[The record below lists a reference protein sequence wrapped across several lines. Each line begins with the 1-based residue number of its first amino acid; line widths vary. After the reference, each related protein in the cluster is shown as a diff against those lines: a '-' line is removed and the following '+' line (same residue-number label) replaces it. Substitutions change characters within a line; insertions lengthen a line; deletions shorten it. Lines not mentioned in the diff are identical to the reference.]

1 MIYNI
6 YMKNKYIKEI
16 LSILS
21 AESYI
26 TAEKLAKEL
35 NVSEKTI
42 RIKIQELNNDLEK
55 TGVKIVSKPR
65 YGYTLLCDDNN
76 KDIKSINFNTVNDFE
91 YRVKYIFEYLIN
103 NNDEYIKSDTLSE
116 ALDISKTTLTNTLK
130 IIEDNI
136 KYYNI
141 KIERRPNYGIRII
154 GNEFDIRNC
163 IIDYYLKQYIHD
175 EKYINKSI
183 EKLVIDFIKDN
194 DIKLSEINLENF
206 ILYILVS
213 IERIKMGKIINCYDK
228 NILKD
233 IREEELKLANKL
245 AEILEKETSIKFNE
259 AEKIFI
265 AIHIAS
271 KSLLTSSENSNFII
285 QNKLDNIVQEMLDL
299 VYSNLKID
307 LRNNLNL
314 RLLLNHHMIPLDIR
328 IRYNVLQKNPMLC
341 DIKSNYGLSY
351 LIASE
356 ANTVLKSYYKKE
368 ISDDEI
374 GYLALLFQIA
384 LEENSNEEKNKI
396 NILIVC
402 GSGKTTSKL
411 LMCKYKKEFA
421 DYIDNIYTTDLIMLK
436 DFDFSKVNYIF
447 STVPI
452 NFRVPLPIVQIGLF
466 LENSDIINVKNA
478 LELSKNDFLNDYYNK
493 DLFSLDIKG
502 NSRDEIIKNICI
514 NIKKYIDIPDNF
526 YDSVM
531 KREDLSET
539 DFGNL
544 VAIPHPFDIL
554 TEKTFV
560 YVAVL
565 EKPIIWYKN
574 NVQVIFLVSISNKKD
589 DNLQKFYQYTVDF
602 LLNEE
607 SVMKL
612 IENKTFDNL
621 MYLLKNN
628 EGK

>member
-1 MIYNI
+1 
-6 YMKNKYIKEI
+6 MKSKYVKEI

-21 AESYI
+21 ANSYI
-26 TAEKLAKEL
+26 TAERLAKEL

-42 RIKIQELNNDLEK
+42 RIKIHELNNELEK
-55 TGVKIVSKPR
+55 TGIKIVSKPR
-65 YGYTLLCDDNN
+65 YGYILLCDDN
-76 KDIKSINFNTVNDFE
+76 KDIKAINFNSNTVNDFE
-91 YRVKYIFEYLIN
+91 YRVKYIFEYLI

-130 IIEDNI
+130 LIEDNI

-141 KIERRPNYGIRII
+141 KIERRPNYGIKLI
-154 GNEFDIRNC
+154 GTEFDIRNC
-163 IIDYYLKQYIHD
+163 IIDYYLKQQIDD
-175 EKYINKSI
+175 EIYKN
-183 EKLVIDFIKDN
+183 KLVENVIINFIKDN

-206 ILYILVS
+206 IQYISVS
-213 IERIKMGKIINCYDK
+213 AERIKNNRVINSYNEDV
-228 NILKD
+228 LKD
-233 IREEELKLANKL
+233 IKDEELELAKKLA
-245 AEILEKETSIKFNE
+245 AILEKEICIKFNDTE
-259 AEKIFI
+259 VIFV
-265 AIHIAS
+265 AIHIVS
-271 KSLLTSSENSNFII
+271 KSLLISSDNPNFII
-285 QNKLDNIVQEMLDL
+285 QNKLDNIVHEMLDL
-299 VYSNLKID
+299 VFNNLKID

-314 RLLLNHHMIPLDIR
+314 RLLLNHHMIPFDIR

-341 DIKSNYGLSY
+341 DIKSNYGLAY

-368 ISDDEI
+368 IPDDEI

-384 LEENSNEEKNKI
+384 LEENNDHKSKI

-411 LMCKYKKEFA
+411 LMYKYKKEFGE
-421 DYIDNIYTTDLIMLK
+421 YIDNIYTTDLIMLK
-436 DFDFSKVNYIF
+436 DFDFSKINYIF

-452 NFRVPLPIVQIGLF
+452 AFKVPVPIVQIGLF
-466 LENSDIINVKNA
+466 LETNDIINVKNA
-478 LELSKNDFLNDYYNK
+478 LELSKNDFLHDYYNE
-493 DLFSLDIKG
+493 DLFSLNIQG
-502 NSRDEIIKNICI
+502 STRDEIIKNICI
-514 NIKKYIDIPDNF
+514 DIKKYIDIPDNF

-531 KREDLSET
+531 KREYLSET

-554 TEKTFV
+554 TDKTFV

-565 EKPIIWYKN
+565 DKPIVWYKN
-574 NVQVIFLVSISNKKD
+574 NVQVVFLISISNNKD
-589 DNLQKFYQYTVDF
+589 DNLKKFYQYTVDF
-602 LLNEE
+602 LLNENT
-607 SVMKL
+607 VMKL

-628 EGK
+628 NSEGVVL

>member
-1 MIYNI
+1 
-6 YMKNKYIKEI
+6 MKSKYVKEI

-21 AESYI
+21 ANSYI
-26 TAEKLAKEL
+26 TAERLAKEL

-42 RIKIQELNNDLEK
+42 RIKIHELNNEFEK
-55 TGVKIVSKPR
+55 TGIKIVSKPR
-65 YGYTLLCDDNN
+65 YGYILLCDDN
-76 KDIKSINFNTVNDFE
+76 KDIKAINFNSNMVNDFE
-91 YRVKYIFEYLIN
+91 YRVKYIFEYLI

-130 IIEDNI
+130 LIEDNI

-141 KIERRPNYGIRII
+141 KIERRPNYGIKLI
-154 GNEFDIRNC
+154 GTEFDIRNC
-163 IIDYYLKQYIHD
+163 IIDYYLKQQIDD
-175 EKYINKSI
+175 EIYKNKLIENVIIN
-183 EKLVIDFIKDN
+183 FIKDN

-206 ILYILVS
+206 IQYISVS
-213 IERIKMGKIINCYDK
+213 AERIKNNRVINSYNEDV
-228 NILKD
+228 LKD
-233 IREEELKLANKL
+233 IKYEELDLSKKLA
-245 AEILEKETSIKFNE
+245 AILEKEICIKFNDTE
-259 AEKIFI
+259 VIFV

-271 KSLLTSSENSNFII
+271 KSLLISSDNPNFII
-285 QNKLDNIVQEMLDL
+285 QNKLDNIVHEMLDL
-299 VYSNLKID
+299 VFNNLKID

-314 RLLLNHHMIPLDIR
+314 RLLLNHHMIPFDIR

-341 DIKSNYGLSY
+341 DIKSNYGLAY

-368 ISDDEI
+368 IPDDEI

-384 LEENSNEEKNKI
+384 LEENNDHKSKI

-411 LMCKYKKEFA
+411 LMYKYKKEFGE
-421 DYIDNIYTTDLIMLK
+421 YIDNIYTTDLIMLK
-436 DFDFSKVNYIF
+436 DFDFSKINYIF

-452 NFRVPLPIVQIGLF
+452 AFKVPVPIVQIGLF
-466 LENSDIINVKNA
+466 LETNDIINVKNA
-478 LELSKNDFLNDYYNK
+478 LELSKNDFLHDYYNE
-493 DLFSLDIKG
+493 DLFSLNIQG
-502 NSRDEIIKNICI
+502 NTRDEIIKNICI
-514 NIKKYIDIPDNF
+514 DIKKYIDIPDNF

-531 KREDLSET
+531 KREYLSET

-554 TEKTFV
+554 TDKTFV

-565 EKPIIWYKN
+565 DKPIVWYKN
-574 NVQVIFLVSISNKKD
+574 NVQVVFLISISNNKD
-589 DNLQKFYQYTVDF
+589 DNLKKFYQYTVDF
-602 LLNEE
+602 LLNENT
-607 SVMKL
+607 VMKL

-628 EGK
+628 NSEG

>member
-1 MIYNI
+1 
-6 YMKNKYIKEI
+6 MKSKYVKEI

-21 AESYI
+21 ANSYI
-26 TAEKLAKEL
+26 TAERLAKEL

-42 RIKIQELNNDLEK
+42 RIKIHELNNELEK
-55 TGVKIVSKPR
+55 TGIKIVSKPR
-65 YGYTLLCDDNN
+65 YGYILLCDDN
-76 KDIKSINFNTVNDFE
+76 KDIKAINFNSNTVNDFE
-91 YRVKYIFEYLIN
+91 YRVKYIFEYLI

-130 IIEDNI
+130 LIEDNI

-141 KIERRPNYGIRII
+141 KIERRPNYGIKLI
-154 GNEFDIRNC
+154 GTEFDIRNC
-163 IIDYYLKQYIHD
+163 IIDYYLKQQIDD
-175 EKYINKSI
+175 EIYKNKLIENVIIN
-183 EKLVIDFIKDN
+183 FIKDN

-206 ILYILVS
+206 IQYISVS
-213 IERIKMGKIINCYDK
+213 AERIKNNRVINSYNEDV
-228 NILKD
+228 LKD
-233 IREEELKLANKL
+233 IKDEELELAKKLA
-245 AEILEKETSIKFNE
+245 AILEKEIGIKFNDTE
-259 AEKIFI
+259 VIFI

-271 KSLLTSSENSNFII
+271 KSLLISSDNPNFII
-285 QNKLDNIVQEMLDL
+285 QNKLDNIVHEMLDL
-299 VYSNLKID
+299 VFNNLKID

-314 RLLLNHHMIPLDIR
+314 RLLLNHHMIPFDIR

-341 DIKSNYGLSY
+341 DIKSNYGLAY

-368 ISDDEI
+368 IPDDEI

-384 LEENSNEEKNKI
+384 LEENNDHKSKI

-411 LMCKYKKEFA
+411 LMYKYKKEFGE
-421 DYIDNIYTTDLIMLK
+421 YIDNIYITDLIMLK
-436 DFDFSKVNYIF
+436 DFDFSKINYIF

-452 NFRVPLPIVQIGLF
+452 AFKVPVPIVQIGLF
-466 LENSDIINVKNA
+466 LETNDIINVKNA
-478 LELSKNDFLNDYYNK
+478 LELSKNDFLHDYYNE
-493 DLFSLDIKG
+493 DLFSLNIQG
-502 NSRDEIIKNICI
+502 STRDEIIKNICI
-514 NIKKYIDIPDNF
+514 DIKKYIDIPDNF

-531 KREDLSET
+531 KREYLSET

-554 TEKTFV
+554 TDKTFV

-565 EKPIIWYKN
+565 DKPIVWYKN
-574 NVQVIFLVSISNKKD
+574 NVQVVFLISISNNKD
-589 DNLQKFYQYTVDF
+589 DNLKKFYQYTVDF
-602 LLNEE
+602 LLNENT
-607 SVMKL
+607 VMKL

-628 EGK
+628 NSEG

>member
-1 MIYNI
+1 
-6 YMKNKYIKEI
+6 MKSKYVKEI

-21 AESYI
+21 ANSYI
-26 TAEKLAKEL
+26 TAERLAKEL

-42 RIKIQELNNDLEK
+42 RIKIHELNNELEK
-55 TGVKIVSKPR
+55 TGIKIVSKPR
-65 YGYTLLCDDNN
+65 YGYILLCDDN
-76 KDIKSINFNTVNDFE
+76 KDIKAINFNSNMVNDFE
-91 YRVKYIFEYLIN
+91 YRVKYIFEYLI

-130 IIEDNI
+130 LIEDNI

-141 KIERRPNYGIRII
+141 KIERRPNYGIKLI
-154 GNEFDIRNC
+154 GTEFDIRNC
-163 IIDYYLKQYIHD
+163 IIDYYLKQQIDD
-175 EKYINKSI
+175 EIYKNKLIENVIIN
-183 EKLVIDFIKDN
+183 FIKDN

-206 ILYILVS
+206 IQYISVS
-213 IERIKMGKIINCYDK
+213 AERIKNNRVINSYNEDV
-228 NILKD
+228 LKD
-233 IREEELKLANKL
+233 IKDEELELAKKLA
-245 AEILEKETSIKFNE
+245 AILEKEIGIKFNDTE
-259 AEKIFI
+259 VIFI

-271 KSLLTSSENSNFII
+271 KSLLISSDNPNFII
-285 QNKLDNIVQEMLDL
+285 QNKLDNIVHEMLDL
-299 VYSNLKID
+299 VFNNLKID

-314 RLLLNHHMIPLDIR
+314 RLLLNHHMIPFDIR

-341 DIKSNYGLSY
+341 DIKSNYGLAY

-368 ISDDEI
+368 IPDDEI

-384 LEENSNEEKNKI
+384 LEENNDHKSKI

-411 LMCKYKKEFA
+411 LMYKYKKEFGE
-421 DYIDNIYTTDLIMLK
+421 YIDNIYTTDLIMLK
-436 DFDFSKVNYIF
+436 DFDFSKINYIF

-452 NFRVPLPIVQIGLF
+452 AFKVPVPIVQIGLF
-466 LENSDIINVKNA
+466 LETNDIINVKNA
-478 LELSKNDFLNDYYNK
+478 LELSKNDFLHDYYNE
-493 DLFSLDIKG
+493 DLFSLNIQG
-502 NSRDEIIKNICI
+502 STRDEIIKNICI
-514 NIKKYIDIPDNF
+514 DIKKYIDVPDNF

-531 KREDLSET
+531 KREYLSET

-554 TEKTFV
+554 TDKTFV

-565 EKPIIWYKN
+565 DKPIVWYKN
-574 NVQVIFLVSISNKKD
+574 NVQVVFLISISNNKD
-589 DNLQKFYQYTVDF
+589 DNLKKFYQYTVDF
-602 LLNEE
+602 LLNENT
-607 SVMKL
+607 VMKL

-621 MYLLKNN
+621 MYLLKSNN
-628 EGK
+628 SEG

>member
-1 MIYNI
+1 
-6 YMKNKYIKEI
+6 MKSKYVKEI

-21 AESYI
+21 ANSYI
-26 TAEKLAKEL
+26 TAERLAKEL

-42 RIKIQELNNDLEK
+42 RIKIHELNNEFEK
-55 TGVKIVSKPR
+55 TGIKIVSKPR
-65 YGYTLLCDDNN
+65 YGYILLCDDN
-76 KDIKSINFNTVNDFE
+76 KDIKAINFNSNTVNDFE
-91 YRVKYIFEYLIN
+91 YRVKYIFEYLI

-130 IIEDNI
+130 LIEDNI

-141 KIERRPNYGIRII
+141 KIERRPNYGIKLI
-154 GNEFDIRNC
+154 GTEFDIRNC
-163 IIDYYLKQYIHD
+163 IIDYYLKQQIDD
-175 EKYINKSI
+175 EIYKN
-183 EKLVIDFIKDN
+183 KLVENVIINFIKDN

-206 ILYILVS
+206 IQYISVS
-213 IERIKMGKIINCYDK
+213 AERIKNNRVINSYNEDV
-228 NILKD
+228 LKD
-233 IREEELKLANKL
+233 IKDEELELAKKLA
-245 AEILEKETSIKFNE
+245 AILEKEIGIKFNDTE
-259 AEKIFI
+259 VIFI

-271 KSLLTSSENSNFII
+271 KSLLISSDNPNFII
-285 QNKLDNIVQEMLDL
+285 QNKLDNIVHEMLDL
-299 VYSNLKID
+299 VFNNLKID

-314 RLLLNHHMIPLDIR
+314 RLLLNHHMIPFDIR

-341 DIKSNYGLSY
+341 DIKSNYGLAY

-368 ISDDEI
+368 IPDDEI

-384 LEENSNEEKNKI
+384 LEENNDHKSKI

-411 LMCKYKKEFA
+411 LMYKYKKEFGE
-421 DYIDNIYTTDLIMLK
+421 YIDNIYTTDLIMLK
-436 DFDFSKVNYIF
+436 DFDFSKINYIF

-452 NFRVPLPIVQIGLF
+452 AFKVPVPIVQIGLF
-466 LENSDIINVKNA
+466 LETNDIINVKNA
-478 LELSKNDFLNDYYNK
+478 LELSKNDFLHDYYNE
-493 DLFSLDIKG
+493 DLFSLNIQG
-502 NSRDEIIKNICI
+502 NTRDEIIKNICI
-514 NIKKYIDIPDNF
+514 DIKKYIDIPDNF

-531 KREDLSET
+531 KREYLSET

-554 TEKTFV
+554 TDKTFV

-565 EKPIIWYKN
+565 DKPIVWYKN
-574 NVQVIFLVSISNKKD
+574 NVQVVFLISISNNKD
-589 DNLQKFYQYTVDF
+589 DNLKKFYQYTVDF
-602 LLNEE
+602 LLNENT
-607 SVMKL
+607 VMKL

-628 EGK
+628 NSEG

>member
-1 MIYNI
+1 
-6 YMKNKYIKEI
+6 MKSKYVKEI

-21 AESYI
+21 ANSYI
-26 TAEKLAKEL
+26 TAERLAKEL

-42 RIKIQELNNDLEK
+42 RIKIHELNNELEK
-55 TGVKIVSKPR
+55 TGIKIVSKPR
-65 YGYTLLCDDNN
+65 YGYILLCDDN
-76 KDIKSINFNTVNDFE
+76 KDIKAINFNSNMVNDFE
-91 YRVKYIFEYLIN
+91 YRVKYIFEYLI

-130 IIEDNI
+130 LIEDNI

-141 KIERRPNYGIRII
+141 KIERRPNYGIKLI
-154 GNEFDIRNC
+154 GTEFDIRNC
-163 IIDYYLKQYIHD
+163 IIDYYLKQQIDD
-175 EKYINKSI
+175 EIYKNKLIENVIIN
-183 EKLVIDFIKDN
+183 FIKDN

-206 ILYILVS
+206 IQYISVS
-213 IERIKMGKIINCYDK
+213 VERIKNNRVINSYNEDV
-228 NILKD
+228 LKD
-233 IREEELKLANKL
+233 IKDEELELAKKLAV
-245 AEILEKETSIKFNE
+245 ILEKEMGIKFNDTE
-259 AEKIFI
+259 VIFI

-271 KSLLTSSENSNFII
+271 KSLLISSDNPNFII
-285 QNKLDNIVQEMLDL
+285 QNKLDNIVHEMLDL
-299 VYSNLKID
+299 VFNNLKID

-314 RLLLNHHMIPLDIR
+314 RLLLSHHMIPFDIR

-341 DIKSNYGLSY
+341 DIKSNYGLAY

-368 ISDDEI
+368 IPDDEI

-384 LEENSNEEKNKI
+384 LEENNDHKSKI

-411 LMCKYKKEFA
+411 LMYKYKKEFGE
-421 DYIDNIYTTDLIMLK
+421 YIDNIYTTDLIMLK
-436 DFDFSKVNYIF
+436 DFDFSKINYIF

-452 NFRVPLPIVQIGLF
+452 AFKVPVPIVQIGLF
-466 LENSDIINVKNA
+466 LETNDIINVKNA
-478 LELSKNDFLNDYYNK
+478 LELSKNDFLHDYYNE
-493 DLFSLDIKG
+493 DLFSLNIQG
-502 NSRDEIIKNICI
+502 STRDEIIKNICI
-514 NIKKYIDIPDNF
+514 DIKKYIDIPDNF

-531 KREDLSET
+531 KREYLSET

-554 TEKTFV
+554 TDKTFV

-565 EKPIIWYKN
+565 DKPIVWYKN
-574 NVQVIFLVSISNKKD
+574 NVQVVFLISISNNKD
-589 DNLQKFYQYTVDF
+589 DNLKKFYQYTVDF
-602 LLNEE
+602 LLNENT
-607 SVMKL
+607 VMKL

-621 MYLLKNN
+621 MYLLKSNN
-628 EGK
+628 SEG

>member
-1 MIYNI
+1 
-6 YMKNKYIKEI
+6 MKSKYVKEI

-21 AESYI
+21 ANSYI
-26 TAEKLAKEL
+26 TAERLAKEL

-42 RIKIQELNNDLEK
+42 RIKIHELNNELEK
-55 TGVKIVSKPR
+55 TGIKIVSKPR
-65 YGYTLLCDDNN
+65 YGYILLCDDN
-76 KDIKSINFNTVNDFE
+76 KDIKAINFNSNMVNDFE
-91 YRVKYIFEYLIN
+91 YRVKYIFEYLI

-130 IIEDNI
+130 LIEDNI

-141 KIERRPNYGIRII
+141 KIERRPNYGIKLI
-154 GNEFDIRNC
+154 GTEFDIRNC
-163 IIDYYLKQYIHD
+163 IIDYYLKQQIDD
-175 EKYINKSI
+175 EIYKNKLIENVIIN
-183 EKLVIDFIKDN
+183 FIKDN

-206 ILYILVS
+206 IQYISVS
-213 IERIKMGKIINCYDK
+213 AERIKNNRVINSYNEDV
-228 NILKD
+228 LKD
-233 IREEELKLANKL
+233 IKDEELELAKKLSA
-245 AEILEKETSIKFNE
+245 ILEKEIGIKFNDTE
-259 AEKIFI
+259 VIFI

-271 KSLLTSSENSNFII
+271 KSLLISSDNPNFII
-285 QNKLDNIVQEMLDL
+285 QNKLDNIVHEMLDL
-299 VYSNLKID
+299 VFNNLKID

-314 RLLLNHHMIPLDIR
+314 RLLLNHHMIPFDIR

-341 DIKSNYGLSY
+341 DIKSNYGLAY

-368 ISDDEI
+368 IPDDEI

-384 LEENSNEEKNKI
+384 LEENNDHKSKI

-411 LMCKYKKEFA
+411 LMYKYKKEFGE
-421 DYIDNIYTTDLIMLK
+421 YIDNIYTTDLIMLK
-436 DFDFSKVNYIF
+436 DFDFSKINYIF

-452 NFRVPLPIVQIGLF
+452 AFKVPVPIVQIGLF
-466 LENSDIINVKNA
+466 LETNDIINVKNA
-478 LELSKNDFLNDYYNK
+478 LELSKNDFLHDYYNE
-493 DLFSLDIKG
+493 DLFSLNIQG
-502 NSRDEIIKNICI
+502 STRDEIIKNICI
-514 NIKKYIDIPDNF
+514 DIKKYIDIPDNF

-531 KREDLSET
+531 KREYLSET

-554 TEKTFV
+554 TDKTFV

-565 EKPIIWYKN
+565 DKPIVWYKN
-574 NVQVIFLVSISNKKD
+574 NVQVVFLISISNNKD
-589 DNLQKFYQYTVDF
+589 DNLKKFYQYTVDF
-602 LLNEE
+602 LLNENT
-607 SVMKL
+607 VMKL

-628 EGK
+628 NSEG

>member
-55 TGVKIVSKPR
+55 TGVKIISKPR
-65 YGYTLLCDDNN
+65 YGYTLLCDDHN

-136 KYYNI
+136 RYYNI
-141 KIERRPNYGIRII
+141 KIERRPNYGIRLI

-213 IERIKMGKIINCYDK
+213 IERIKRNKVINCYDK
-228 NILKD
+228 DILKD
-233 IREEELKLANKL
+233 IKEEELKLSNKL
-245 AEILEKETSIKFNE
+245 TDILEKEINIKFNE

-271 KSLLTSSENSNFII
+271 KSLLISSENSNFII
-285 QNKLDNIVQEMLDL
+285 QNKLDNIVQKMLDL
-299 VYSNLKID
+299 VYRNLKID

-341 DIKSNYGLSY
+341 DIKSNYGLAY

-356 ANTVLKSYYKKE
+356 TNAVLKSYYKKE

-411 LMCKYKKEFA
+411 LMYKYKKEFA

-436 DFDFSKVNYIF
+436 DFDFSKVHYIF

-493 DLFSLDIKG
+493 ELFSLDIKG

-531 KREDLSET
+531 KREELSET

-607 SVMKL
+607 SIIKL

-621 MYLLKNN
+621 MYLLRNN

>member
-1 MIYNI
+1 
-6 YMKNKYIKEI
+6 MKSKYVKEI

-21 AESYI
+21 ANSYI
-26 TAEKLAKEL
+26 TAERLAKEL

-42 RIKIQELNNDLEK
+42 RIKIHELNNELEK
-55 TGVKIVSKPR
+55 TGIKIVSKPR
-65 YGYTLLCDDNN
+65 YGYILLCDDN
-76 KDIKSINFNTVNDFE
+76 KDIKAINFNSNTVNDFE
-91 YRVKYIFEYLIN
+91 YRVKYIFEYLI

-130 IIEDNI
+130 LIEDNI

-141 KIERRPNYGIRII
+141 KIERRPNYGIKLI
-154 GNEFDIRNC
+154 GTEFDIRNC
-163 IIDYYLKQYIHD
+163 IIDYYLKQQIDD
-175 EKYINKSI
+175 EIYKN
-183 EKLVIDFIKDN
+183 KLVENVIINFIKDN

-206 ILYILVS
+206 IQYISVS
-213 IERIKMGKIINCYDK
+213 AERIKNNRVINSYNEDV
-228 NILKD
+228 LKD
-233 IREEELKLANKL
+233 IKDEELELAKKLA
-245 AEILEKETSIKFNE
+245 AILEKEICIKFNDTE
-259 AEKIFI
+259 VIFV

-271 KSLLTSSENSNFII
+271 KSLLISSDNPNFII
-285 QNKLDNIVQEMLDL
+285 QNKLDNIVHEMLDL
-299 VYSNLKID
+299 VFNNLKID

-314 RLLLNHHMIPLDIR
+314 RLLLNHHMIPFDIR

-341 DIKSNYGLSY
+341 DIKSNYGLAY

-368 ISDDEI
+368 IPDDEI

-384 LEENSNEEKNKI
+384 LEENNDHKSKI

-411 LMCKYKKEFA
+411 LMYKYKKEFGE
-421 DYIDNIYTTDLIMLK
+421 YIDNIYTTDLIMLK
-436 DFDFSKVNYIF
+436 DFDFSKINYIF

-452 NFRVPLPIVQIGLF
+452 AFKVPVPIVQIGLF
-466 LENSDIINVKNA
+466 LETNDIINVKNA
-478 LELSKNDFLNDYYNK
+478 LELSKNDFLHDYYNE
-493 DLFSLDIKG
+493 DLFSLNIQG
-502 NSRDEIIKNICI
+502 NTRDEIIKNICI
-514 NIKKYIDIPDNF
+514 DIKKYIDIPDNF

-531 KREDLSET
+531 KREYLSET

-554 TEKTFV
+554 TDKTFV

-565 EKPIIWYKN
+565 DKPIVWYKN
-574 NVQVIFLVSISNKKD
+574 NVQVVFLISISNNKD
-589 DNLQKFYQYTVDF
+589 DNLKKFYQYTVDF
-602 LLNEE
+602 LLNENT
-607 SVMKL
+607 VMKL

-628 EGK
+628 NSEG

>member
-1 MIYNI
+1 
-6 YMKNKYIKEI
+6 MKSKYVKEI

-21 AESYI
+21 ANSYI
-26 TAEKLAKEL
+26 TAERLAKEL

-42 RIKIQELNNDLEK
+42 RIKIHELNNELEK
-55 TGVKIVSKPR
+55 TGIKIVSKPR
-65 YGYTLLCDDNN
+65 YGYILLCDDN
-76 KDIKSINFNTVNDFE
+76 KDIKAINFNSNTVNDFE
-91 YRVKYIFEYLIN
+91 YRVKYIFEYLI

-130 IIEDNI
+130 LIEDNI

-141 KIERRPNYGIRII
+141 KIERRPNYGIKLI
-154 GNEFDIRNC
+154 GTEFDIRNC
-163 IIDYYLKQYIHD
+163 IIDYYLKQQIDD
-175 EKYINKSI
+175 EIYKNKLIENVIIN
-183 EKLVIDFIKDN
+183 FIKDN

-206 ILYILVS
+206 IQYISVS
-213 IERIKMGKIINCYDK
+213 AERIKNNRVINSYNEDV
-228 NILKD
+228 LKD
-233 IREEELKLANKL
+233 IKDEELELAKKLA
-245 AEILEKETSIKFNE
+245 AILEKEIGIKFNDTE
-259 AEKIFI
+259 VIFI
-265 AIHIAS
+265 AIHIVS
-271 KSLLTSSENSNFII
+271 KSLLISSDNPNFII
-285 QNKLDNIVQEMLDL
+285 QNKLDNIVHEMLDL
-299 VYSNLKID
+299 VFNNLKID

-314 RLLLNHHMIPLDIR
+314 RLLLNHHMIPFDIR

-341 DIKSNYGLSY
+341 DIKSNYGLAY

-368 ISDDEI
+368 IPDDEI

-384 LEENSNEEKNKI
+384 LEENNDHKSKI

-411 LMCKYKKEFA
+411 LMYKYKKEFGE
-421 DYIDNIYTTDLIMLK
+421 YIDNIYTTDLIMLK
-436 DFDFSKVNYIF
+436 DFDFSKINYIF

-452 NFRVPLPIVQIGLF
+452 AFKVPVPIVQIGLF
-466 LENSDIINVKNA
+466 LETNDIINVKNA
-478 LELSKNDFLNDYYNK
+478 LELSKNDFLHDYYNE
-493 DLFSLDIKG
+493 DLFSLNIQG
-502 NSRDEIIKNICI
+502 NTRDEIIKNICI
-514 NIKKYIDIPDNF
+514 DIKKYIDIPDNF

-531 KREDLSET
+531 KREYLSET

-554 TEKTFV
+554 TDKTFV

-565 EKPIIWYKN
+565 DKPIVWYKN
-574 NVQVIFLVSISNKKD
+574 NVQVVFLISISNNKD
-589 DNLQKFYQYTVDF
+589 DNLKKFYQYTVDF
-602 LLNEE
+602 LLNENT
-607 SVMKL
+607 VMKL

-628 EGK
+628 NSEGVVL

>member
-1 MIYNI
+1 
-6 YMKNKYIKEI
+6 MKSKYVKEI

-21 AESYI
+21 ANSYI
-26 TAEKLAKEL
+26 TAERLAKEL

-42 RIKIQELNNDLEK
+42 RIKIHELNNELEK
-55 TGVKIVSKPR
+55 TGIKIVSKPR
-65 YGYTLLCDDNN
+65 YGYILLCDDN
-76 KDIKSINFNTVNDFE
+76 KDIKAINFNSNMVNDFE
-91 YRVKYIFEYLIN
+91 YRVKYIFEYLI

-130 IIEDNI
+130 LIEDNI

-141 KIERRPNYGIRII
+141 KIERRPNYGIKLI
-154 GNEFDIRNC
+154 GTEFDIRNC
-163 IIDYYLKQYIHD
+163 IIDYYLKQQIDD
-175 EKYINKSI
+175 EIYKNKLIENVIIN
-183 EKLVIDFIKDN
+183 FIKDN

-206 ILYILVS
+206 IQYISVS
-213 IERIKMGKIINCYDK
+213 AERIKNNRVINSYNEDV
-228 NILKD
+228 LKD
-233 IREEELKLANKL
+233 IKDEELELAKKLA
-245 AEILEKETSIKFNE
+245 AILEKEIGIKFNDTE
-259 AEKIFI
+259 VIFI

-271 KSLLTSSENSNFII
+271 KSLLISSDNPNFII
-285 QNKLDNIVQEMLDL
+285 QNKLDNIVHEMLDL
-299 VYSNLKID
+299 VFNNLKID

-314 RLLLNHHMIPLDIR
+314 RLLLNHHMIPFDIR

-341 DIKSNYGLSY
+341 DIKSNYGLAY

-368 ISDDEI
+368 IPDDEI

-384 LEENSNEEKNKI
+384 LEENNDHKSKI

-411 LMCKYKKEFA
+411 LMYKYKKEFGE
-421 DYIDNIYTTDLIMLK
+421 YIDNIYTTDLIMLK
-436 DFDFSKVNYIF
+436 DFDFSKINYIF

-452 NFRVPLPIVQIGLF
+452 AFKVPVPIVQIGLF
-466 LENSDIINVKNA
+466 LETNDIINVKNA
-478 LELSKNDFLNDYYNK
+478 LELSKNDFLHDYYNE
-493 DLFSLDIKG
+493 DLFSLNIQG
-502 NSRDEIIKNICI
+502 STRDEIIKNICI
-514 NIKKYIDIPDNF
+514 DIKKYIDIPDNF

-531 KREDLSET
+531 KREYLSET

-554 TEKTFV
+554 TDKTFV

-565 EKPIIWYKN
+565 DKPIVWYKN
-574 NVQVIFLVSISNKKD
+574 NVQVVFLISISNNKD
-589 DNLQKFYQYTVDF
+589 DNLKKFYQYTVDF
-602 LLNEE
+602 LLNENT
-607 SVMKL
+607 VMKL

-621 MYLLKNN
+621 MYLLKSNN
-628 EGK
+628 SEG

>member
-1 MIYNI
+1 
-6 YMKNKYIKEI
+6 MKSKYVKEI

-21 AESYI
+21 ANSYI
-26 TAEKLAKEL
+26 TAERLAKEL

-42 RIKIQELNNDLEK
+42 RIKIHELNNELEK
-55 TGVKIVSKPR
+55 TGIKIVSKPR
-65 YGYTLLCDDNN
+65 YGYILLCDDN
-76 KDIKSINFNTVNDFE
+76 KDIKAINFNSNMVNDFE
-91 YRVKYIFEYLIN
+91 YRVKYIFEYLI

-130 IIEDNI
+130 LIEDNI

-141 KIERRPNYGIRII
+141 KIERRPNYGIKLI
-154 GNEFDIRNC
+154 GTEFDIRNC
-163 IIDYYLKQYIHD
+163 IIDYYLKQQIDD
-175 EKYINKSI
+175 EIYKNKLIENVIIN
-183 EKLVIDFIKDN
+183 FIKDN

-206 ILYILVS
+206 IQYISVS
-213 IERIKMGKIINCYDK
+213 AERIKNNRVINSYNEDV
-228 NILKD
+228 LKD
-233 IREEELKLANKL
+233 IKDEELELAKKLA
-245 AEILEKETSIKFNE
+245 AILEKEIGIKFNDTE
-259 AEKIFI
+259 VIFI

-271 KSLLTSSENSNFII
+271 KSLLISSDNPNFII
-285 QNKLDNIVQEMLDL
+285 QNKLDNIVHEMLDL
-299 VYSNLKID
+299 VFNNLKID

-314 RLLLNHHMIPLDIR
+314 RLLLNHHMIPFDIR

-341 DIKSNYGLSY
+341 DIKSNYGLAY

-368 ISDDEI
+368 IPDDEI

-384 LEENSNEEKNKI
+384 LEENNDHKSKI

-411 LMCKYKKEFA
+411 LMYKYKKEFGE
-421 DYIDNIYTTDLIMLK
+421 YIDNIYITDLIMLK
-436 DFDFSKVNYIF
+436 DFDFSKINYIF

-452 NFRVPLPIVQIGLF
+452 AFKVPVPIVQIGLF
-466 LENSDIINVKNA
+466 LETNDIINVKNA
-478 LELSKNDFLNDYYNK
+478 LELSKNDFLHDYYNE
-493 DLFSLDIKG
+493 DLFSLNIQG
-502 NSRDEIIKNICI
+502 STRDEIIKNICI
-514 NIKKYIDIPDNF
+514 DIKKYIDIPDNF

-531 KREDLSET
+531 KREYLSET

-554 TEKTFV
+554 TDKTFV

-565 EKPIIWYKN
+565 DKPIVWYKN
-574 NVQVIFLVSISNKKD
+574 NVQVVFLISISNNKD
-589 DNLQKFYQYTVDF
+589 DNLKKFYQYTVDF
-602 LLNEE
+602 LLNENT
-607 SVMKL
+607 VMKL

-628 EGK
+628 NSEG

>member
-1 MIYNI
+1 
-6 YMKNKYIKEI
+6 MKSKYVKEI

-21 AESYI
+21 ANSYI
-26 TAEKLAKEL
+26 TAERLAKEL

-42 RIKIQELNNDLEK
+42 RIKIHELNNELEK
-55 TGVKIVSKPR
+55 TGIKIVSKPR
-65 YGYTLLCDDNN
+65 YGYILLCDDN
-76 KDIKSINFNTVNDFE
+76 KDIKAINFNSNTVNDFE
-91 YRVKYIFEYLIN
+91 YRVKYIFEYLI

-130 IIEDNI
+130 LIEDNI

-141 KIERRPNYGIRII
+141 KIERRPNYGIKLI
-154 GNEFDIRNC
+154 GTEFDIRNC
-163 IIDYYLKQYIHD
+163 IIDYYLKQQIDD
-175 EKYINKSI
+175 EIYKNKLIENVIIN
-183 EKLVIDFIKDN
+183 FIKDN

-206 ILYILVS
+206 IQYISVS
-213 IERIKMGKIINCYDK
+213 AERIKNNRVINSYNEDV
-228 NILKD
+228 LKD
-233 IREEELKLANKL
+233 IKDEELELAKKLA
-245 AEILEKETSIKFNE
+245 AILEKEIGIKFNDTE
-259 AEKIFI
+259 VIFI

-271 KSLLTSSENSNFII
+271 KSLLISSDNPNFII
-285 QNKLDNIVQEMLDL
+285 QNKLDNIVHEMLDL
-299 VYSNLKID
+299 VFNNLKID

-314 RLLLNHHMIPLDIR
+314 RLLLNHHMIPFDIR

-341 DIKSNYGLSY
+341 DIKSNYGLAY

-368 ISDDEI
+368 IPDDEI

-384 LEENSNEEKNKI
+384 LEENNDHKSKI

-411 LMCKYKKEFA
+411 LMYKYKKEFGE
-421 DYIDNIYTTDLIMLK
+421 YIDNIYTTDLIMLK
-436 DFDFSKVNYIF
+436 DFDFSKINYIF

-452 NFRVPLPIVQIGLF
+452 AFKVPVPIVQIGLF
-466 LENSDIINVKNA
+466 LETNDIINVKNA
-478 LELSKNDFLNDYYNK
+478 LELSKNDFLHDYYNE
-493 DLFSLDIKG
+493 DLFSLNIQG
-502 NSRDEIIKNICI
+502 STRDEIIKNICI
-514 NIKKYIDIPDNF
+514 DIKKYIDIPDNF

-531 KREDLSET
+531 KREYLSET

-554 TEKTFV
+554 TDKTFV

-565 EKPIIWYKN
+565 DKPIVWYKN
-574 NVQVIFLVSISNKKD
+574 NVQVVFLISISNNKD
-589 DNLQKFYQYTVDF
+589 DNLKKFYQYTVDF
-602 LLNEE
+602 LLNENT
-607 SVMKL
+607 VMKL

-621 MYLLKNN
+621 MYLLKSNN
-628 EGK
+628 SEG

>member
-1 MIYNI
+1 
-6 YMKNKYIKEI
+6 MKSKYVKEI

-21 AESYI
+21 ANSYI
-26 TAEKLAKEL
+26 TAERLAKEL

-42 RIKIQELNNDLEK
+42 RIKIHELNNELEK
-55 TGVKIVSKPR
+55 TGIKIVSKPR
-65 YGYTLLCDDNN
+65 YGYILLCDDN
-76 KDIKSINFNTVNDFE
+76 KDIKAINFNSNMVNDFE
-91 YRVKYIFEYLIN
+91 YRVKYIFEYLI

-130 IIEDNI
+130 LIEDNI

-141 KIERRPNYGIRII
+141 KIERRPNYGIKLI
-154 GNEFDIRNC
+154 GTEFDIRNC
-163 IIDYYLKQYIHD
+163 IIDYYLKQQIDD
-175 EKYINKSI
+175 EIYKNKLIENVIIN
-183 EKLVIDFIKDN
+183 FIKDN

-206 ILYILVS
+206 IQYISVS
-213 IERIKMGKIINCYDK
+213 AERIKNNRVINSYNEDV
-228 NILKD
+228 LKD
-233 IREEELKLANKL
+233 IKDEELELAKKLA
-245 AEILEKETSIKFNE
+245 AILEKEIGIKFNDTE
-259 AEKIFI
+259 VIFI

-271 KSLLTSSENSNFII
+271 KSLLISSDNPNFII
-285 QNKLDNIVQEMLDL
+285 QNKLDNIVHEMLDL
-299 VYSNLKID
+299 VFNNLKID

-314 RLLLNHHMIPLDIR
+314 RLLLNHHMIPFDIR

-341 DIKSNYGLSY
+341 DIKSNYGLAY

-368 ISDDEI
+368 IPDDEI

-384 LEENSNEEKNKI
+384 LEENNDHKSKI

-411 LMCKYKKEFA
+411 LMYKYKKEFGE
-421 DYIDNIYTTDLIMLK
+421 YIDNIYTTDLIMLK
-436 DFDFSKVNYIF
+436 DFDFSKINYIF

-452 NFRVPLPIVQIGLF
+452 AFKVPVPIVQIGLF
-466 LENSDIINVKNA
+466 LETNDIINVKNA
-478 LELSKNDFLNDYYNK
+478 LELSKNDFLHDYYNE
-493 DLFSLDIKG
+493 DLFSLNIQG
-502 NSRDEIIKNICI
+502 NTRDEIIKNICI
-514 NIKKYIDIPDNF
+514 DIKKYIDIPDNF

-531 KREDLSET
+531 KREYLSET

-554 TEKTFV
+554 TDKTFV

-565 EKPIIWYKN
+565 DKPIVWYKN
-574 NVQVIFLVSISNKKD
+574 NVQVVFLISISNNKD
-589 DNLQKFYQYTVDF
+589 DNLKKFYQYTVDF
-602 LLNEE
+602 LLNENT
-607 SVMKL
+607 VMKL

-621 MYLLKNN
+621 MYLLKSNN
-628 EGK
+628 SEG

>member
-1 MIYNI
+1 
-6 YMKNKYIKEI
+6 MKSKYVKEI

-21 AESYI
+21 ANSYI
-26 TAEKLAKEL
+26 TAERLAKEL

-42 RIKIQELNNDLEK
+42 RIKIHELNNELEK
-55 TGVKIVSKPR
+55 TGIKIVSKPR
-65 YGYTLLCDDNN
+65 YGYILLCDDN
-76 KDIKSINFNTVNDFE
+76 KDIKAINFNSNMVNDFE
-91 YRVKYIFEYLIN
+91 YRVKYIFEYLI

-130 IIEDNI
+130 LIEDNI

-141 KIERRPNYGIRII
+141 KIERRPNYGIKLI
-154 GNEFDIRNC
+154 GTEFDIRNC
-163 IIDYYLKQYIHD
+163 IIDYYLKQQIDD
-175 EKYINKSI
+175 EIYKNKLIENVIIN
-183 EKLVIDFIKDN
+183 FIKDN

-206 ILYILVS
+206 IQYISVS
-213 IERIKMGKIINCYDK
+213 AERIKNNRVINSYNEDV
-228 NILKD
+228 LKD
-233 IREEELKLANKL
+233 IKDEELELAKKLAV
-245 AEILEKETSIKFNE
+245 ILEKEIGIKFNDTE
-259 AEKIFI
+259 VIFI

-271 KSLLTSSENSNFII
+271 KSLLISSDNPNFII
-285 QNKLDNIVQEMLDL
+285 QNKLDNIVHEMLDL
-299 VYSNLKID
+299 VFNNLKID

-314 RLLLNHHMIPLDIR
+314 RLLLNHHMIPFDIR

-341 DIKSNYGLSY
+341 DIKSNYGLAY

-368 ISDDEI
+368 IPDDEI

-384 LEENSNEEKNKI
+384 LEENNDHKSKI

-411 LMCKYKKEFA
+411 LMYKYKKEFGE
-421 DYIDNIYTTDLIMLK
+421 YIDNIYTTDLIMLK
-436 DFDFSKVNYIF
+436 DFDFSKINYIF

-452 NFRVPLPIVQIGLF
+452 AFKVPVPIVQIGLF
-466 LENSDIINVKNA
+466 LETNDIINVKNA
-478 LELSKNDFLNDYYNK
+478 LELSKNDFLHDYYNE
-493 DLFSLDIKG
+493 DLFSLNIQG
-502 NSRDEIIKNICI
+502 STRDEIIKNICI
-514 NIKKYIDIPDNF
+514 DIKKYIDIPDNF

-531 KREDLSET
+531 KREYLSET

-554 TEKTFV
+554 TDKTFV

-565 EKPIIWYKN
+565 DKPIVWYKN
-574 NVQVIFLVSISNKKD
+574 NVQVVFLISISNNKD
-589 DNLQKFYQYTVDF
+589 DNLKKFYQYTVDF
-602 LLNEE
+602 LLNENT
-607 SVMKL
+607 VMKL

-621 MYLLKNN
+621 MYLLKSNN
-628 EGK
+628 SEG

>member
-1 MIYNI
+1 
-6 YMKNKYIKEI
+6 MKSKYVKEI

-21 AESYI
+21 ANSYI
-26 TAEKLAKEL
+26 TAERLAKEL

-42 RIKIQELNNDLEK
+42 RIKIHELNNELEK
-55 TGVKIVSKPR
+55 TGIKIVSKPR
-65 YGYTLLCDDNN
+65 YGYILLCDDN
-76 KDIKSINFNTVNDFE
+76 KDIKAINFNSNMVNDFE
-91 YRVKYIFEYLIN
+91 YRVKYIFEYLI

-130 IIEDNI
+130 LIEDNI

-141 KIERRPNYGIRII
+141 KIERRPNYGIKLI
-154 GNEFDIRNC
+154 GTEFDIRNC
-163 IIDYYLKQYIHD
+163 IIDYYLKQQIDD
-175 EKYINKSI
+175 EIYKNKLIENVIIN
-183 EKLVIDFIKDN
+183 FIKDN

-206 ILYILVS
+206 IQYISVS
-213 IERIKMGKIINCYDK
+213 AERIKNNRVINSYNEDV
-228 NILKD
+228 LKD
-233 IREEELKLANKL
+233 IKDEELELAKKLA
-245 AEILEKETSIKFNE
+245 AILEKEIGIKFNDTE
-259 AEKIFI
+259 VIFI

-271 KSLLTSSENSNFII
+271 KSLLISSDNPNFII
-285 QNKLDNIVQEMLDL
+285 QNKLDNIVHEMLDL
-299 VYSNLKID
+299 VFNNLKID

-314 RLLLNHHMIPLDIR
+314 RLLLNHHIIPFDIR

-341 DIKSNYGLSY
+341 DIKSNYGLAY

-368 ISDDEI
+368 IPDDEI

-384 LEENSNEEKNKI
+384 LEENNDHKSKI

-411 LMCKYKKEFA
+411 LMYKYKKEFGE
-421 DYIDNIYTTDLIMLK
+421 YIDNIYTTDLIMLK
-436 DFDFSKVNYIF
+436 DFDFSKINYIF

-452 NFRVPLPIVQIGLF
+452 AFKVPVPIVQIGLF
-466 LENSDIINVKNA
+466 LETNDIINVKNA
-478 LELSKNDFLNDYYNK
+478 LELSKNDFLHDYYNE
-493 DLFSLDIKG
+493 DLFSLNIQG
-502 NSRDEIIKNICI
+502 STRDEIIKNICI
-514 NIKKYIDIPDNF
+514 DIKKYIDIPDNF

-531 KREDLSET
+531 KREYLSET

-554 TEKTFV
+554 TDKTFV

-565 EKPIIWYKN
+565 DKPIVWYKN
-574 NVQVIFLVSISNKKD
+574 NVQVVFLISISNNKD
-589 DNLQKFYQYTVDF
+589 DNLKKFYQYTVDF
-602 LLNEE
+602 LLNENT
-607 SVMKL
+607 VMKL

-628 EGK
+628 NSEG

>member
-1 MIYNI
+1 
-6 YMKNKYIKEI
+6 MKSKYVKEI

-21 AESYI
+21 ANSYI
-26 TAEKLAKEL
+26 TAERLAKEL

-42 RIKIQELNNDLEK
+42 RIKIHELNNELEK
-55 TGVKIVSKPR
+55 TGIKIVSKPR
-65 YGYTLLCDDNN
+65 YGYILLCDDN
-76 KDIKSINFNTVNDFE
+76 KDIKAINFNSNTVNDFE
-91 YRVKYIFEYLIN
+91 YRVKYIFEYLI

-130 IIEDNI
+130 LIEDNI

-141 KIERRPNYGIRII
+141 KIERRPNYGIKLI
-154 GNEFDIRNC
+154 GTEFDIRNC
-163 IIDYYLKQYIHD
+163 IIDYYLKQQIDD
-175 EKYINKSI
+175 EIYKNKLIENVIIN
-183 EKLVIDFIKDN
+183 FIKDN

-206 ILYILVS
+206 IQYISVS
-213 IERIKMGKIINCYDK
+213 VERIKNNRVINSYNEDV
-228 NILKD
+228 LKD
-233 IREEELKLANKL
+233 IKDEELELAKKLA
-245 AEILEKETSIKFNE
+245 AILEKEIGIKFNDTE
-259 AEKIFI
+259 VIFI

-271 KSLLTSSENSNFII
+271 KSLLISSDNPNFII
-285 QNKLDNIVQEMLDL
+285 QNKLDNIVHEMLDL
-299 VYSNLKID
+299 VFNNLKID

-314 RLLLNHHMIPLDIR
+314 RLLLNHHMIPFDIR

-341 DIKSNYGLSY
+341 DIKSNYGLAY

-368 ISDDEI
+368 IPDDEI

-384 LEENSNEEKNKI
+384 LEENNDHKSKI

-411 LMCKYKKEFA
+411 LMYKYKKEFGE
-421 DYIDNIYTTDLIMLK
+421 YIDNIYTTDLIMLK
-436 DFDFSKVNYIF
+436 DFDFSKINYIF

-452 NFRVPLPIVQIGLF
+452 AFKVPVPIVQIGLF
-466 LENSDIINVKNA
+466 LETNDIINVKNA
-478 LELSKNDFLNDYYNK
+478 LELSKNDFLHDYYNE
-493 DLFSLDIKG
+493 DLFSLNIQG
-502 NSRDEIIKNICI
+502 STRDEIIKNICI
-514 NIKKYIDIPDNF
+514 DIKKYIDIPDNF

-531 KREDLSET
+531 KREYLSET

-554 TEKTFV
+554 TDKTFV

-565 EKPIIWYKN
+565 DKPIVWYKN
-574 NVQVIFLVSISNKKD
+574 NVQVVFLISISNNKD
-589 DNLQKFYQYTVDF
+589 DNLKKFYQYTVDF
-602 LLNEE
+602 LLNENT
-607 SVMKL
+607 VMKL

-621 MYLLKNN
+621 MYLLKSNN
-628 EGK
+628 SEG

>member
-1 MIYNI
+1 
-6 YMKNKYIKEI
+6 MKSKYVKEI

-21 AESYI
+21 ANSYI
-26 TAEKLAKEL
+26 TAERLAKEL

-42 RIKIQELNNDLEK
+42 RIKIHELNNELEK
-55 TGVKIVSKPR
+55 TGIKIVSKPR
-65 YGYTLLCDDNN
+65 YGYILLCDDN
-76 KDIKSINFNTVNDFE
+76 KDIKAINFNSNMVNDFE
-91 YRVKYIFEYLIN
+91 YRVKYIFEYLI

-130 IIEDNI
+130 LIEDNI

-141 KIERRPNYGIRII
+141 KIERRPNYGIKLI
-154 GNEFDIRNC
+154 GTEFDIRNC
-163 IIDYYLKQYIHD
+163 IIDYYLKQQIDD
-175 EKYINKSI
+175 EIYKNKLIENVIIN
-183 EKLVIDFIKDN
+183 FIKDN

-206 ILYILVS
+206 IQYISVS
-213 IERIKMGKIINCYDK
+213 AERIKNNRVINSYNEDV
-228 NILKD
+228 LKD
-233 IREEELKLANKL
+233 IKDEELELAKKLA
-245 AEILEKETSIKFNE
+245 AILEKEIGIKFNDTE
-259 AEKIFI
+259 VIFI

-271 KSLLTSSENSNFII
+271 KSLLISSDNPNFII
-285 QNKLDNIVQEMLDL
+285 QNKLDNIVHEMLDL
-299 VYSNLKID
+299 VFNNLKID

-314 RLLLNHHMIPLDIR
+314 RLLLNHHMIPFDIR

-341 DIKSNYGLSY
+341 DIKSNYGLAY

-368 ISDDEI
+368 IPDDEI

-384 LEENSNEEKNKI
+384 LEENNDHKSKI

-411 LMCKYKKEFA
+411 LMYKYKKEFGE
-421 DYIDNIYTTDLIMLK
+421 YIDNIYTTDLIMLK
-436 DFDFSKVNYIF
+436 DFDFSKINYIF

-452 NFRVPLPIVQIGLF
+452 AFKVPVPIVQIGLF
-466 LENSDIINVKNA
+466 LETNDIINVKNA
-478 LELSKNDFLNDYYNK
+478 LELSKNDFLHDYYNE
-493 DLFSLDIKG
+493 DLFSLNIQG
-502 NSRDEIIKNICI
+502 STRDEIIKNICI
-514 NIKKYIDIPDNF
+514 DIKKYIDIPDYF

-531 KREDLSET
+531 KREYLSET

-554 TEKTFV
+554 TDKTFV

-565 EKPIIWYKN
+565 DKPIVWYKN
-574 NVQVIFLVSISNKKD
+574 NVQVVFLISISNNKD
-589 DNLQKFYQYTVDF
+589 DNLKKFYQYTVDF
-602 LLNEE
+602 LLNENT
-607 SVMKL
+607 VMKL

-621 MYLLKNN
+621 MYLLKSNN
-628 EGK
+628 SEG

>member
-1 MIYNI
+1 
-6 YMKNKYIKEI
+6 MKNKYIKEI

-55 TGVKIVSKPR
+55 TGVKIISKPR

-76 KDIKSINFNTVNDFE
+76 KDIKAINFNTVNDFE

-213 IERIKMGKIINCYDK
+213 IERIKRNKVINCYDK

-233 IREEELKLANKL
+233 IKEEELKLANKL

-285 QNKLDNIVQEMLDL
+285 QNKLDNIVQKMLDL